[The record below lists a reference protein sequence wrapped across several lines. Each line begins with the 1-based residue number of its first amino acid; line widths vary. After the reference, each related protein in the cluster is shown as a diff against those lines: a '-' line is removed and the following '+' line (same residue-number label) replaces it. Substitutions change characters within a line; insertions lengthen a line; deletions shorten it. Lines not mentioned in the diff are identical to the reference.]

1 MIILKLT
8 LSRNRLIY
16 KSIQENIL
24 DYIKERSDNPR
35 VIQIFLNIRIDNAM
49 GMYQVIPTLQN
60 TFTPIKY

>member
-1 MIILKLT
+1 MIIPKLT
-8 LSRNRLIY
+8 LSRN
-16 KSIQENIL
+16 
-24 DYIKERSDNPR
+24 IKERSDNPR